1 MARPVGSGAVDRVLS
16 ERYELER
23 HVARGGMA
31 DIYLGR
37 DRRLGREVAVK
48 VLRPE
53 LSADDEYIDR
63 FRDEARAA
71 AQLNHPNIVS
81 VFDWGSDGGD
91 AYIVMEWVDGPTL
104 AEVLRAEAPLAV
116 DRAAH
121 IGADIAAG
129 LSYAHAK
136 GVVHR
141 DVKPSNVLLA
151 PTGNAKVADFGIAK
165 MPERSTVQTNPGVVL
180 GTPAYLS
187 PEQLKGQSADPRSD
201 VYGLGAVLYEMVTAH
216 KPFSGDTPAEVAG
229 NVLHHRPP
237 RPSGINPAVPAA
249 FEGILS
255 KALARDPADRYR
267 DANELRVDLLD
278 FADGGRPVP
287 EDETVAFAA
296 DVPSDSTRAMAVAAP
311 EPAVVAGPPPRR
323 RRTAE
328 AWLIG
333 VILAL
338 AVLAVII
345 ALVASSGGGGG
356 GKVTVPA
363 VTNLSQNDAIAR
375 LQRANLNPVPVPQS
389 DPSIKA
395 GNVIFTDPQAGTKVN
410 KNSDVKLFVSSGPTT
425 TTRRVTTTRPTVTVP
440 ATTSPPT
447 SEAPTTPTTS
457 SSATTSPSVTVSV
470 P

>member
-1 MARPVGSGAVDRVLS
+1 MDRVLS

-53 LSADDEYIDR
+53 LSADEEYIGR

-81 VFDWGSDGGD
+81 VFDWGSDAGD

-104 AEVLRAEAPLAV
+104 ADELRADAPLPVA
-116 DRAAH
+116 RAARL
-121 IGADIAAG
+121 GADIAAA
-129 LSYAHAK
+129 LAYAHEK
-136 GVVHR
+136 DVIHR

-151 PTGNAKVADFGIAK
+151 PTGHAKVADFGIAK
-165 MPERSTVQTNPGVVL
+165 VPERSTVQTNPGVVL

-187 PEQLKGQSADPRSD
+187 PEQLKGGQADGRSD
-201 VYGLGAVLYEMVTAH
+201 VYSLGAVLYEMVTAH
-216 KPFSGDTPAEVAG
+216 KPFIGDTPAEVAG

-237 RPSGINPAVPAA
+237 RPSGLNPEVPAA
-249 FEGILS
+249 FEGLLS
-255 KALARDPADRYR
+255 KALAREPDERYR
-267 DANELRVDLLD
+267 TANELRRDLLQ
-278 FADGGRPVP
+278 FADGPAVP
-287 EDETVAFAA
+287 EDATAAIAA
-296 DVPSDSTRAMAVAAP
+296 DLPADATRPLTVAAP
-311 EPAVVAGPPPRR
+311 VDVLPAAPPRR

-338 AVLAVII
+338 AVIAVII
-345 ALVASSGGGGG
+345 ALVASNGGGGSST
-356 GKVTVPA
+356 TVA
-363 VTNLSQNDAIAR
+363 VPNVVNATQNDAMAR
-375 LQRANLNPVPVPQS
+375 IRKAGLNPVPTPQN
-389 DPSIKA
+389 DPTVKP
-395 GNVIFTDPQAGTKVN
+395 GNVISTDPAPGSKVK
-410 KNSDVKLFVSSGPTT
+410 KNSNVKLFVSSGPTT
-425 TTRRVTTTRPTVTVP
+425 STTFRRPITTRPTVTVP
-440 ATTSPPT
+440 VTKRPPT
-447 SEAPTTPTTS
+447 TEAPTTPTTS
-457 SSATTSPSVTVSV
+457 SPPTTSPSPTLSV